1 MISLFFLLISKIEY
15 SYGDYEHLL
24 RTRKFMITETRH
36 FDKVQIDDMSD
47 IEGVDNSID
56 VEQEEIK

>member
-1 MISLFFLLISKIEY
+1 
-15 SYGDYEHLL
+15 
-24 RTRKFMITETRH
+24 MITETRH